1 MKRVLVACGGAVATS
16 TMAADRVR
24 ELCKKHSISVDVQQ
38 CRISELASRA
48 DQADLIVT
56 TAKVSRDYG
65 VPVVHGI
72 AFVSGLNIEATEAK
86 ILEIL
91 GN

>member
-1 MKRVLVACGGAVATS
+1 MKKIIVACGGAVATS
-16 TMAADRVR
+16 TVAANRVR
-24 ELCKKHSISVDVQQ
+24 ELCEKNGIAVDVEQ
-38 CRISELASRA
+38 CRISELSGRA
-48 DQADLIVT
+48 EQADLLVT

-72 AFVSGLNIEATEAK
+72 AFISGINLAATEAK

>member
-1 MKRVLVACGGAVATS
+1 MKKIIVACGGAVATS
-16 TMAADRVR
+16 TVAANRVR
-24 ELCKKHSISVDVQQ
+24 ELCQKNGIPVDVQQ
-38 CRISELASRA
+38 CRISELAGRA
-48 DQADLIVT
+48 EQADLLVT

-72 AFVSGLNIEATEAK
+72 AFISGINLAATEAK